1 MSGTLYI
8 VGTPI
13 GNLGDLS
20 PRAAKALAA
29 ADVVLA
35 EDTRVT
41 SKLLAHLDLHKPLER
56 CDENVIAARAPELLQ
71 RLEAGETLAF
81 CSDAGMPCISDPGT
95 VLVDAV
101 RSAADADVR
110 VEVIPGPTAVAT
122 ALAASGLASDAFFF
136 GGFLPR
142 KTAERERL
150 LTQLAGLPATL
161 VFYESPHRTLASID
175 AMAKVFPQ
183 RRVCL
188 ARELTKLHE
197 EELIGTPSQVAA
209 ALRARDGELKGE
221 VVLLVE
227 APGGRGLS
235 QGDELS
241 PEQMEQRVVE
251 VLESCRGSRSAVAR
265 ELAKAL
271 GVPKAL
277 MYDAL
282 ATGAGSGGASLQD
295 QADGTPPRAVVR
307 AIMAA
312 VQNNGQLESHDDGDI
327 R

>member
-142 KTAERERL
+142 KAAERERL

-241 PEQMEQRVVE
+241 RSRWSNAWWRCWKAAVVAA
-251 VLESCRGSRSAVAR
+251 VPWPANSPRHWACPRRSCTTRWLPAR
-265 ELAKAL
+265 EAGEPLCRTRR
-271 GVPKAL
+271 
-277 MYDAL
+277 
-282 ATGAGSGGASLQD
+282 TGRPHGPLS
-295 QADGTPPRAVVR
+295 VR
-307 AIMAA
+307 
-312 VQNNGQLESHDDGDI
+312 
-327 R
+327 